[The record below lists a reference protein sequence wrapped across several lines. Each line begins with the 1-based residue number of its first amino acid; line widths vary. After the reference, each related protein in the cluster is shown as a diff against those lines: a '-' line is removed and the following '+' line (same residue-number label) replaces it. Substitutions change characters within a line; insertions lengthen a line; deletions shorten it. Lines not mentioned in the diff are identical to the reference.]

1 MIPYELKIERMVIP
15 QLTPSSLYHR
25 KFAAATQPIHLK
37 GWEVKTLA
45 KMNPKKMQ
53 LAEGMQA
60 KSGKAQQQGG
70 QVK

>member
-1 MIPYELKIERMVIP
+1 
-15 QLTPSSLYHR
+15 
-25 KFAAATQPIHLK
+25 LK